1 MKTGKK
7 AVSKNKYLHRP
18 VVWKYV
24 VSACI
29 IAVYVLPIYVLV
41 AMALKKTNDL
51 SSLLAFPGYAYFD
64 NFIKVF
70 EAGKIGTALV
80 NTVIITVCV
89 LALEICVG
97 GLASY
102 PLARNKS
109 RFNKFVQNL
118 ILGIMMIP
126 SLSILVG
133 VYSLLVKIGGI
144 STLWGII
151 AVLAAFGLPMTIY
164 LYTNFIQAIPASLD
178 EASALD
184 GCGVLQTFFHVILP
198 QLKPVTVTVII
209 LNGVSIWNEYAYS
222 LYVLQKPKT
231 YTLTLMISQYFSTG
245 GKDFNGA
252 AAAACIA
259 ICSLVVAYIFL
270 QKYFIQG
277 TIDSAVKG

>member
-1 MKTGKK
+1 MM
-7 AVSKNKYLHRP
+7 KNKYLHRP
-18 VVWKYV
+18 VAWKYIVSLV
-24 VSACI
+24 V
-29 IAVYVLPIYVLV
+29 IAVYILPIYVLV

-51 SSLLAFPGYAYFD
+51 SSLLAFPGYVYLE
-64 NFIKVF
+64 NFVEIF
-70 EAGKIGTALV
+70 RAGKVGTALA
-80 NTVIITVCV
+80 NTIIITVCV

-97 GLASY
+97 GLAAY

-109 RFNKFVQNL
+109 RLNKVVQSL

-133 VYSLLVKIGGI
+133 VYSLLVKIGGV

-151 AVLAAFGLPMTIY
+151 AVLSAFGLPLTIY
-164 LYTNFIQAIPASLD
+164 LYTNFMQAIPASLD
-178 EASALD
+178 EAAALD
-184 GCGVLQTFFHVILP
+184 GCGVLQTFFRVILP

-209 LNGVSIWNEYAYS
+209 LNGVSVWNEYAYS

-259 ICSLVVAYIFL
+259 ICPLVVAYIFL